1 MLKVLV
7 TGAGGQVATSLV
19 NAANVSNI
27 DLVALSRAILD
38 ITDSNS
44 VMAAMRAHRPD
55 VVVNAAAYTAV
66 DKAES
71 EPDAARRVNETGAA
85 NIANACR
92 LTGVPV
98 IHISTDYV
106 FDGTKTSPYVEEDV
120 AAPLNAYGCS
130 KLAGE
135 VAVADKCPA
144 HIILRTSWVYSPF
157 GHNFVRTMLRLAETR
172 DELSVV
178 DDQVGSPTFAPH
190 LAEAILLIAER
201 GLRDA
206 TLDAPW
212 GVYNV
217 AGDGET
223 TWCGLARAVFDQA
236 RGSGGPTARVR
247 AISTADYP
255 TPAHR
260 PVNSRLSC
268 DKLERTFGIV
278 LPHWMVGVADCVAQ
292 IKGDKHAHA
301 EAKGGK

>member
-1 MLKVLV
+1 MRVLV

-135 VAVADKCPA
+135 VAV
-144 HIILRTSWVYSPF
+144 
-157 GHNFVRTMLRLAETR
+157 
-172 DELSVV
+172 
-178 DDQVGSPTFAPH
+178 
-190 LAEAILLIAER
+190 
-201 GLRDA
+201 
-206 TLDAPW
+206 
-212 GVYNV
+212 
-217 AGDGET
+217 GD
-223 TWCGLARAVFDQA
+223 
-236 RGSGGPTARVR
+236 
-247 AISTADYP
+247 I
-255 TPAHR
+255 
-260 PVNSRLSC
+260 
-268 DKLERTFGIV
+268 
-278 LPHWMVGVADCVAQ
+278 
-292 IKGDKHAHA
+292 
-301 EAKGGK
+301 